1 MSAPEQQ
8 ELPEEFW
15 QLELDMERLTVG
27 LKEAVARA
35 EHDPA
40 MYAILLTMLTIMK
53 AQMMADDQI
62 DTVARVLEKQLSSLQ
77 LVAKHVGLVI
87 PRSGMGPGR
96 NNDLN

>member
-15 QLELDMERLTVG
+15 KMELDMDRLNVG
-27 LKEAVARA
+27 LREAVARA

-62 DTVARVLEKQLSSLQ
+62 DTVARVLEKQLLSIQ

-87 PRSGMGPGR
+87 PRSGTGPKR
-96 NNDLN
+96 NTDLN

>member
-1 MSAPEQQ
+1 MSASEQQ

-15 QLELDMERLTVG
+15 KMELDMDRLNVG
-27 LKEAVARA
+27 LREAVARA

-40 MYAILLTMLTIMK
+40 MYAILLTMLTVMK

-62 DTVARVLEKQLSSLQ
+62 DTVARVLEKQLLSIQ

-87 PRSGMGPGR
+87 PRSGMAPGR
-96 NNDLN
+96 TTDLN